1 MIIIGK
7 NAIVVKSGNYF
18 ISSLVCDDN
27 HHVCDIVYTILFCI
41 LFSFQYVQCIFSIF
55 FSRHTKYVCWACYT
69 FFCST
74 CYDGDRRVKEMERRD
89 SSKHPTFLR
98 CSNTCSFTLQIP
110 AINEINKNNNSNS
123 NYTITLELRFEK
135 LPLIGNLQSLL
146 RFSIPDISN
155 ARKIHRTSVY
165 LNGDGIIVGR
175 PIERDGSINDDDNN
189 NSVDKESD
197 FIKSDNDNDD
207 KKNSD
212 KHNEGDSSTAIDDT
226 LLPASID
233 TTTIVVDKD
242 TISENDTTTSTNH
255 DDYNS
260 KDCKDKEKEPVSD
273 DNVNTKVLI
282 GVANN
287 EKKMN
292 TVRIRAGIWSIV
304 SVVVNPMEGTLESYV
319 DGKVR

>member
-1 MIIIGK
+1 
-7 NAIVVKSGNYF
+7 
-18 ISSLVCDDN
+18 
-27 HHVCDIVYTILFCI
+27 
-41 LFSFQYVQCIFSIF
+41 
-55 FSRHTKYVCWACYT
+55 
-69 FFCST
+69 
-74 CYDGDRRVKEMERRD
+74 MERRD

-110 AINEINKNNNSNS
+110 SINEINKNNNSN

-175 PIERDGSINDDDNN
+175 PIERDGSINDDINN
-189 NSVDKESD
+189 NVDKESD
-197 FIKSDNDNDD
+197 IIKSNNDD
-207 KKNSD
+207 KKNSGN
-212 KHNEGDSSTAIDDT
+212 HNEGDSSTAIDDT

-233 TTTIVVDKD
+233 TSTIVVDED
-242 TISENDTTTSTNH
+242 TMNEKDTTTSANN
-255 DDYNS
+255 DDNNS
-260 KDCKDKEKEPVSD
+260 KDCKDNEKKPVSD
-273 DNVNTKVLI
+273 DNLNTKVSVS
-282 GVANN
+282 VANN
-287 EKKMN
+287 KKKMN

-304 SVVVNPMEGTLESYV
+304 SVVVNPIEGTLESYV

>member
-41 LFSFQYVQCIFSIF
+41 VFSFQYVQCIFSIF

-175 PIERDGSINDDDNN
+175 PIERDGSINDNDNN
-189 NSVDKESD
+189 NNVDKESD

-207 KKNSD
+207 KKNSE
-212 KHNEGDSSTAIDDT
+212 KHNEGNSSTAIDDT

>member
-1 MIIIGK
+1 MIIIMNVK
-7 NAIVVKSGNYF
+7 LFILYCFILYFHFNLNIVS
-18 ISSLVCDDN
+18 
-27 HHVCDIVYTILFCI
+27 
-41 LFSFQYVQCIFSIF
+41 FSIF
-55 FSRHTKYVCWACYT
+55 FSRHTKHVCWACYT
-69 FFCST
+69 FYCST

-110 AINEINKNNNSNS
+110 SINEINKNNNSN

-175 PIERDGSINDDDNN
+175 PIERDGSINDDINN
-189 NSVDKESD
+189 NVDKESD
-197 FIKSDNDNDD
+197 IIKSNNDD
-207 KKNSD
+207 KKNSGN
-212 KHNEGDSSTAIDDT
+212 HNEGDSSTAIDDT

-233 TTTIVVDKD
+233 TSTIVVDED
-242 TISENDTTTSTNH
+242 TMNEKDTTTSANN
-255 DDYNS
+255 DDNNS
-260 KDCKDKEKEPVSD
+260 KDCKDNEKKPVSD
-273 DNVNTKVLI
+273 DNLNTKVSVS
-282 GVANN
+282 VANN
-287 EKKMN
+287 KKKMN

-304 SVVVNPMEGTLESYV
+304 SVVVNPIEGSLESYV

>member
-18 ISSLVCDDN
+18 ISSFVCDDN

-41 LFSFQYVQCIFSIF
+41 VFSFQYVQCIFSIF

-175 PIERDGSINDDDNN
+175 PIERDGSINDNDNN
-189 NSVDKESD
+189 NNVDKESD

-207 KKNSD
+207 KKNSE
-212 KHNEGDSSTAIDDT
+212 KHNEGNSSTAIDDT

-255 DDYNS
+255 DDNNR
-260 KDCKDKEKEPVSD
+260 KDCKDKEMEPVSD
-273 DNVNTKVLI
+273 DNLNTNVLMS
-282 GVANN
+282 VSNN

>member
-1 MIIIGK
+1 
-7 NAIVVKSGNYF
+7 
-18 ISSLVCDDN
+18 
-27 HHVCDIVYTILFCI
+27 
-41 LFSFQYVQCIFSIF
+41 
-55 FSRHTKYVCWACYT
+55 
-69 FFCST
+69 
-74 CYDGDRRVKEMERRD
+74 MERRD

-110 AINEINKNNNSNS
+110 AINEINKNNNNNN

-189 NSVDKESD
+189 INVDKESD
-197 FIKSDNDNDD
+197 IIKSENDNDH
-207 KKNSD
+207 KKNSY

-242 TISENDTTTSTNH
+242 TISEKDTTTSANN
-255 DDYNS
+255 DDDNS
-260 KDCKDKEKEPVSD
+260 KDCKDKEKKPVSD
-273 DNVNTKVLI
+273 DNVNTKVLMS
-282 GVANN
+282 VANN

>member
-1 MIIIGK
+1 
-7 NAIVVKSGNYF
+7 
-18 ISSLVCDDN
+18 
-27 HHVCDIVYTILFCI
+27 
-41 LFSFQYVQCIFSIF
+41 
-55 FSRHTKYVCWACYT
+55 
-69 FFCST
+69 
-74 CYDGDRRVKEMERRD
+74 MERRD

-98 CSNTCSFTLQIP
+98 CSTTCSFTLQIP
-110 AINEINKNNNSNS
+110 AINEINKNNNNNN

-189 NSVDKESD
+189 INVDKESD
-197 FIKSDNDNDD
+197 IIKSDNDNDD
-207 KKNSD
+207 KKNSN

-242 TISENDTTTSTNH
+242 TISEKTSANND
-255 DDYNS
+255 DDNS
-260 KDCKDKEKEPVSD
+260 KDCKDKEKKPVSD
-273 DNVNTKVLI
+273 DNVNTKVLMS
-282 GVANN
+282 VANN

-292 TVRIRAGIWSIV
+292 TVKIRAGIWSIV

-319 DGKVR
+319 DGKVK

>member
-18 ISSLVCDDN
+18 ISSFLYMMIIIMNV
-27 HHVCDIVYTILFCI
+27 ILFI
-41 LFSFQYVQCIFSIF
+41 LYCFALYFHFNMYNVSFSIF
-55 FSRHTKYVCWACYT
+55 FSRHTKHVCWTCYT

-110 AINEINKNNNSNS
+110 AINEINKNNY

-175 PIERDGSINDDDNN
+175 PIERDGSINDDNN
-189 NSVDKESD
+189 NNFDKESD
-197 FIKSDNDNDD
+197 IIKSNNDTDD

-226 LLPASID
+226 LLPALID
-233 TTTIVVDKD
+233 TSTIVVDKD
-242 TISENDTTTSTNH
+242 TINEKDTTASANN
-255 DDYNS
+255 DDNNS
-260 KDCKDKEKEPVSD
+260 KDCKDKEKKPVSD
-273 DNVNTKVLI
+273 DNVNTKVS
-282 GVANN
+282 VSVKNN
-287 EKKMN
+287 KKKMN

>member
-18 ISSLVCDDN
+18 ISSFVCDDN

-41 LFSFQYVQCIFSIF
+41 VYSFQCVQCIFSIF

-175 PIERDGSINDDDNN
+175 PIERDGSINDNDNN
-189 NSVDKESD
+189 NNVDKESD

-207 KKNSD
+207 KKNSE

-242 TISENDTTTSTNH
+242 TIKTTSTNH
-255 DDYNS
+255 DDNNS

-273 DNVNTKVLI
+273 DNVNTNVVMS
-282 GVANN
+282 VANN